1 MLFSDELKAILECLL
16 FASNGAVSAKELA
29 SVVGVTEQ
37 EVEELIAAL
46 MDDYGQSGRG
56 IQIYQVAGG
65 YKMATKPDY
74 AEYIEKLCRH
84 KPSPLSKAALETL
97 AIIAYRQPVTRAEI
111 EAIRGVKVDHLLSN
125 LLEKNLIQEVGR
137 KETPG
142 RPILYG
148 TTTEFLEYL
157 GLNSIE
163 DLPPLEDQ
171 D

>member
-16 FASNGAVSAKELA
+16 FVSNNSISAKELA
-29 SVVGVTEQ
+29 AVTGITEQ
-37 EVEELIAAL
+37 EVEELIAEL
-46 MDDYGQSGRG
+46 IMEYNKPSRG
-56 IQIYQVAGG
+56 IQIYGVAGG

-74 AEYIEKLCRH
+74 AKFVEKLCRY
-84 KPSPLSKAALETL
+84 KPSPLSKPALETL

-125 LLEKNLIQEVGR
+125 LLERNLIQEVGR

-157 GLNSIE
+157 GLNNIDE
-163 DLPPLEDQ
+163 LPPLSQ